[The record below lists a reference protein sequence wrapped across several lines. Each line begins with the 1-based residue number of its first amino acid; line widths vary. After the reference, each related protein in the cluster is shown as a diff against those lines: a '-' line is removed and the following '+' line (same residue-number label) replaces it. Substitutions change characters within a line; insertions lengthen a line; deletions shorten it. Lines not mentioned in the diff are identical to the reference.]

1 MPETQVLIVGAG
13 PTGLLLAL
21 WLVRSGV
28 RVRIVDKAPEPG
40 SASRALAVQARTLE
54 FYRQLDLSETLI
66 ANGLEFAAAN
76 LWVRGRKVGHVPFG
90 AMGKG
95 LSPFPYML
103 IYPQDEHERLL
114 IERLAE
120 RGVTVERPTEFFGF
134 AEEEGR
140 VRCRLRLPDGSEE
153 TCTADYLAGCD
164 GAHSA
169 VREALRVGFQGGTYD
184 HLFYVADVRATGP
197 VMDSE
202 LHVALDEADF
212 LASFPM
218 KGAGRARLIGTMLE
232 ADHQHQ
238 AASWDSIRKDV
249 IDRLRITVENVN
261 WFSTYHVHH
270 RVADRFR
277 SGRAFLLGDAAHIHS
292 PVGGQGM
299 NTGLGDAVNLAWK
312 LASVLQDRAG
322 TALLDTYEPERMAFA
337 QRLVATTDR
346 AFTIVTSS
354 GPLARLVRLHVVPW
368 LLPTL
373 FAMVPARR
381 FMFRTISQIAIEYR
395 RSSLS
400 EGRAGGV
407 HGGDRLPWVP
417 REDGASGRDDDNFTP
432 LTARDWQVHVY
443 GNASS
448 DLVQVC
454 RERGL
459 VLNRF
464 AWGSNA
470 RRAGLEAN
478 ALYLVRPDGYVAL
491 ADSEARTDR
500 LTAYLETRGIRPA
513 NGDLGQA
520 AS

>member
-1 MPETQVLIVGAG
+1 
-13 PTGLLLAL
+13 
-21 WLVRSGV
+21 
-28 RVRIVDKAPEPG
+28 
-40 SASRALAVQARTLE
+40 
-54 FYRQLDLSETLI
+54 
-66 ANGLEFAAAN
+66 
-76 LWVRGRKVGHVPFG
+76 
-90 AMGKG
+90 
-95 LSPFPYML
+95 
-103 IYPQDEHERLL
+103 
-114 IERLAE
+114 
-120 RGVTVERPTEFFGF
+120 
-134 AEEEGR
+134 
-140 VRCRLRLPDGSEE
+140 
-153 TCTADYLAGCD
+153 
-164 GAHSA
+164 
-169 VREALRVGFQGGTYD
+169 
-184 HLFYVADVRATGP
+184 
-197 VMDSE
+197 
-202 LHVALDEADF
+202 
-212 LASFPM
+212 
-218 KGAGRARLIGTMLE
+218 
-232 ADHQHQ
+232 
-238 AASWDSIRKDV
+238 
-249 IDRLRITVENVN
+249 
-261 WFSTYHVHH
+261 
-270 RVADRFR
+270 
-277 SGRAFLLGDAAHIHS
+277 
-292 PVGGQGM
+292 
-299 NTGLGDAVNLAWK
+299 
-312 LASVLQDRAG
+312 
-322 TALLDTYEPERMAFA
+322 
-337 QRLVATTDR
+337 
-346 AFTIVTSS
+346 
-354 GPLARLVRLHVVPW
+354 LHVVPW